1 MHWNCQTRKRAQT
14 GFTLIELMIVVAI
27 VGILAAIAVPAY
39 QDYTIRSRVTE
50 GLSLAASA
58 KVLVAENA
66 MSGQSNLAAGFEAPG
81 STKNVT
87 SLAIA
92 SGASGNGAITIT
104 YASTVAPDGSNQLT
118 LTPYTASGVTTSN
131 LSPNQV
137 PTGPIQWKCA
147 SANASALDGGATVTA
162 ATLPARWAPAECR

>member
-1 MHWNCQTRKRAQT
+1 MHCNYQKRKRAQA

-39 QDYTIRSRVTE
+39 QDYMIRSRVTE

-66 MSGQSNLAAGFEAPG
+66 MSGQNNLAAGFDPPAA
-81 STKNVT
+81 TKNVT

-92 SGASGNGAITIT
+92 SGATGNGTITIT

-131 LSPNQV
+131 LSPDQV
-137 PTGPIQWKCA
+137 PIAPIQWKCA
-147 SANASALDGGATVTA
+147 SANASALEGGATATT
-162 ATLPARWAPAECR
+162 ATLPAKWAPAECR